1 MFSSLLN
8 SELDNTFDQAI
19 KGLNVIQVLQIFLSY
34 ILDNTKKP
42 FKQKTLYSKEKG
54 ENCIKQLHI
63 NIKIENVSFQFHPSY
78 LTLRNKL
85 KVYKHQSLETEGDNV
100 VLPEEMPLQPEDSC
114 DTDFRPR

>member
-1 MFSSLLN
+1 MLFK
-8 SELDNTFDQAI
+8 FYR
-19 KGLNVIQVLQIFLSY
+19 FFSY

-42 FKQKTLYSKEKG
+42 FKQKTLYSNEKG

-78 LTLRNKL
+78 FTLRNKL

-100 VLPEEMPLQPEDSC
+100 ILPEEMPLQPEDSC
-114 DTDFRPR
+114 DTDFRPRYVYMYLLNLIISFQICVINL